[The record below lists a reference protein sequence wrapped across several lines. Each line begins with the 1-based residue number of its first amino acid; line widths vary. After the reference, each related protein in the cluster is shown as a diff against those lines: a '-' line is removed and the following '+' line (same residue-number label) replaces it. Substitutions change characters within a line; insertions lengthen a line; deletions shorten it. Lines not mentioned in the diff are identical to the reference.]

1 VKTNKSELPK
11 GQKLVDLG
19 KKDGVFQYNSN
30 WPIFVLHKTD
40 PTGIWTRLQNKLN
53 ILEYQNILQK
63 LPVNEVEQYLYDNP
77 DIDFEL
83 NVFDGEFPDFYFFK
97 YKNQIYCYTSG
108 KKGKDK
114 NKIYARFYF
123 DLEDIISC

>member
-1 VKTNKSELPK
+1 MKTNKSELPK

-40 PTGIWTRLQNKLN
+40 PNGIWTRLQNKLN
-53 ILEYQNILQK
+53 ILEYQNILQE
-63 LPVNEVEQYLYDNP
+63 LPVDEVEEFLNNNP
-77 DIDFEL
+77 DIDLEL
-83 NVFDGEFPDFYFFK
+83 NILDQEMPDFNFFK
-97 YKNQIYCYTSG
+97 YNNKIYCYTIG

-114 NKIYARFYF
+114 NKFFARFYF
-123 DLEDIISC
+123 DLEEII